1 MQPELVRLANESPSA
16 AVFEA
21 GVLEYLQRRLGFDVA
36 FLSVRGAEAQPTTL
50 GLSADISAR
59 AVQGFAVYFEEL
71 LPVKRAALASRG
83 VAVDTRVLGEQRVR
97 QTAYFRE
104 LGRGIGARHAQLMA
118 YVPLRGQHVAALMLG
133 RASGAFSD
141 AEIRALETL
150 LPELG
155 VARGSFG
162 FPVLSSPLCTPLCT
176 PSRPALLRGVD
187 ALRGGPVHASVP
199 VGDLT
204 VQVRDR
210 AGFREMVA
218 RRGTEQLVWTRAA
231 LNDPTKSGWPYIEL
245 LHLAA
250 ITAQARRRALFIGC
264 GGAVALRQFASVYPG
279 IAIDLVERESAVVEL
294 ARQWYDLGAIPQLSV
309 HVADGVGFVERAP
322 AACWDVVVVDA
333 FDSSERTS
341 AWADP
346 RWLEALRRAL
356 SSGGAVAINVIGTLN
371 GVGPVRD
378 VIRALQRNFEQL
390 RVVPVMT
397 GDEAYCPSTLRNVV
411 IVASRRG

>member
-1 MQPELVRLANESPSA
+1 MQSEFVRLANESFTA

-21 GVLEYLQRRLGFDVA
+21 SALECLQRRLGFDVA

-50 GLSADISAR
+50 GLGRDIIAR
-59 AVQGFAVYFEEL
+59 AVQRSIVYFDEL
-71 LPVKRAALASRG
+71 LPVKRAALAARG
-83 VAVDTRVLGEQRVR
+83 VAVDTRVLGERRVR

-104 LGRGIGARHAQLMA
+104 LGQNIGARHAQLMA

-141 AEIRALETL
+141 SEIALVESL

-162 FPVLSSPLCTPLCT
+162 LPVVFPPLRAPERT
-176 PSRPALLRGVD
+176 ALGRGVD
-187 ALRGGPVHASVP
+187 ALRGGSVLASVP
-199 VGDLT
+199 LGDMT

-218 RRGTEQLVWTRAA
+218 RRGAEQLVWSRAG
-231 LNDPTKSGWPYIEL
+231 LSDPSQSGWPYIEL

-250 ITAQARRRALFIGC
+250 IAARSRQRVLFIGC

-279 IAIDLVERESAVVEL
+279 IAIDLVEREPAVIEL
-294 ARQWYDLGAIPQLSV
+294 ARQWYDLGAIPGLCV
-309 HVADGVGFVERAP
+309 HVADGVEFVQRAP
-322 AACWDVVVVDA
+322 ADSWDVVIVDA

-346 RWLEALRRAL
+346 RWFAALRRVL
-356 SSGGAVAINVIGTLN
+356 CSGGAVAINVIGTLD
-371 GVGPVRD
+371 GVGPVPGI
-378 VIRALQRNFEQL
+378 VRAAQSGFEQL
-390 RVVPVMT
+390 RVVPVML
-397 GDEAYCPSTLRNVV
+397 GDEEYRPSALRNVV

>member
-1 MQPELVRLANESPSA
+1 MRLANESPSA
-16 AVFEA
+16 AAFEA
-21 GVLEYLQRRLGFDVA
+21 GVLEHLQRQLGFDVA
-36 FLSVRGAEAQPTTL
+36 FLLVRGAEAQPTTL
-50 GLSADISAR
+50 DLNAATVAR
-59 AVQGFAVYFEEL
+59 AVQRAPVYFEEL
-71 LPVKRAALASRG
+71 LPVKRAALAARG
-83 VAVDTRVLGEQRVR
+83 VAVDTRVLGERRVR

-104 LGRGIGARHAQLMA
+104 LGRAIGARHAQLMA

-141 AEIRALETL
+141 AEIAAVESL

-162 FPVLSSPLCTPLCT
+162 LPVVFPPLPSPV
-176 PSRPALLRGVD
+176 RPALLRGVD

-199 VGDLT
+199 LGDML

-218 RRGTEQLVWTRAA
+218 RSGTGELVWTRAA
-231 LNDPTKSGWPYIEL
+231 LKDPSRSGWPYIEL

-250 ITAQARRRALFIGC
+250 IAARSRRRALFIGC

-279 IAIDLVERESAVVEL
+279 IAIDVVEREPTVIEL
-294 ARQWYDLGAIPQLSV
+294 ARQWYELDAIPQLSV
-309 HVADGVGFVERAP
+309 HVADGVEFVQRAP
-322 AACWDVVVVDA
+322 ADTWDVVVVDA
-333 FDSSERTS
+333 FDSSERVS

-346 RWLEALRRAL
+346 SWFGALRRAL
-356 SSGGAVAINVIGTLN
+356 CSGGAVAINVIGTLD
-371 GVGPVRD
+371 GTGAVPDVVR
-378 VIRALQRNFEQL
+378 AAQGSFEQL
-390 RVVPVMT
+390 RVLPVMVA
-397 GDEAYCPSTLRNVV
+397 DEEYRPSALRNVV